1 MHWPCQNC
9 VYVTFAWRN
18 RTRDDESYLND
29 AVPFCLSDFTE
40 LLISDGRKSK
50 AWVMPSSGIASRRDR
65 DSQLLVLKAF
75 GEGTISYS
83 GDKLHIPPQESV
95 LRCCQR
101 WALIGK
107 TAKCWTY
114 ANGHD
119 VYGSQQF
126 LLARGASY
134 TLERNPLW
142 SGSATTSVFNSPS
155 LFHLPL
161 CDLTPKESEKSHPAF
176 FGCSSHPLVFS
187 SLSRNGQCKWIL
199 VVFLFRKQLHA

>member
-29 AVPFCLSDFTE
+29 AVPFRLSDFTE

-83 GDKLHIPPQESV
+83 GDKLHIPPQECAEMLSKVSV
-95 LRCCQR
+95 NRQNCEVLNVCQR
-101 WALIGK
+101 PRRLWQPAVPPSK
-107 TAKCWTY
+107 
-114 ANGHD
+114 
-119 VYGSQQF
+119 GSQLHSGTESTLIRLCNNFSFQF
-126 LLARGASY
+126 SQSIPF
-134 TLERNPLW
+134 TTIW
-142 SGSATTSVFNSPS
+142 SHPKRIWKITSSVFW
-155 LFHLPL
+155 
-161 CDLTPKESEKSHPAF
+161 
-176 FGCSSHPLVFS
+176 V
-187 SLSRNGQCKWIL
+187 
-199 VVFLFRKQLHA
+199 